1 MGGKLVRKRHLR
13 WIGALAAVSLST
25 AVASAKCQLQQIGV
39 LPVDMVQGSA
49 LVSAKINGL
58 KARFMLDSGAF
69 YSTISR
75 DAATQYRLPLTSVPG
90 GDFSIHGVGGEER
103 AELATVE
110 SFEFLGVPIP
120 KVRLLTIDENF
131 GNAAGLIGQNLL
143 RIGDVEYDLA
153 NGIMR
158 FMRPVGCDNQPL
170 AYWAVST
177 PYSAVALNPTEP
189 AQPHISTTVTIN
201 GHNVAAIF
209 DTGADR
215 SYVSLQA
222 AARAGITP
230 SSPGVRFLGLTG
242 GIGPG
247 LTKVWAAPVATFQLG
262 GEKVEHT
269 RLLLANLRM
278 QHGVGRVSNYD
289 IEMLLGADFFLSHRI
304 YVAYSQNKLYFTYN
318 GGPLFNLHP
327 PQSTS
332 AATKTPAPSGDT
344 PQTNAAT
351 APQPSSDAPTDADGF
366 RRRGM
371 AYASMEEFDRAL
383 ADLTHACD
391 LAPQDAE
398 ARYDRG
404 AIYAADG
411 QFKSALQDY
420 NAALRLQ
427 PDDVDAHLARA
438 ELLQAHP
445 DADPAGAATQAKSD
459 ADAVSRLS
467 PPAAAVRLTLGDV
480 YEELG
485 DYAAAM
491 GQIDQWLSQHRLE
504 NDQAIG
510 LNRRCWLRAT
520 ANRDLPEALKDCN
533 RALDLKPIATA
544 NTGTLIPENLVAEN
558 PHILDSRGLV
568 FLRLGNLA
576 DAVRDY
582 DSALHADPNMSTAL
596 YGRGLAELRLGDK
609 TQGQNDLAAAAKID
623 NEIAQRFTK
632 MGLAP

>member
-1 MGGKLVRKRHLR
+1 MRIRHL
-13 WIGALAAVSLST
+13 GCTAALAAISVST
-25 AVASAKCQLQQIGV
+25 AVAAGRCQLQQIGV
-39 LPVDMVQGSA
+39 LPVDMLQGSA
-49 LVSAKINGL
+49 LVSAKINGI
-58 KARFMLDSGAF
+58 KARFVLDSGSF
-69 YSTISR
+69 YSSISR

-90 GDFSIHGVGGEER
+90 GDFSIRGVGGEER
-103 AELATVE
+103 VELATVA

-120 KVRLLTIDENF
+120 KVRFLAIDESF

-158 FMRPVGCDNQPL
+158 FMRPVGCDSQPL

-177 PYSAVALNPTEP
+177 PYSAVALNPIDP

-201 GHNVAAIF
+201 GHSVAAIF

-230 SSPGVRFLGLTG
+230 GSPGVRFLGLTG

-269 RLLLANLRM
+269 QLLLANLRM

-327 PQSTS
+327 PQGTS
-332 AATKTPAPSGDT
+332 AATKPAAPSGDP
-344 PQTNAAT
+344 PQTNPAT

-383 ADLTHACD
+383 ADLTRACE

-404 AIYAADG
+404 EVYSEAD
-411 QFKSALQDY
+411 QLRPALQDY
-420 NAALRLQ
+420 NAALALQ

-438 ELLQAHP
+438 ELLQSHA
-445 DADPAGAATQAKSD
+445 DADPPGAATQVKSD
-459 ADAVSRLS
+459 VDAVSRLS

-491 GQIDQWLSQHRLE
+491 GQIDQWLSQHPLE
-504 NDQAIG
+504 SDQAIG
-510 LNRRCWLRAT
+510 LNRRCWLRAA

-533 RALDLKPIATA
+533 RALDLRPIATA
-544 NTGTLIPENLVAEN
+544 NIGTLIPENLAAEN

-568 FLRLGNLA
+568 FLRLGNLT

-596 YGRGLAELRLGDK
+596 YGRGLAELRLVEK
-609 TQGQNDLAAAAKID
+609 AQGEADLAAAAKLD
-623 NEIAQRFTK
+623 SGIAKRFAS

>member
-49 LVSAKINGL
+49 LASARINGI

-69 YSTISR
+69 YSSISR

-90 GDFSIHGVGGEER
+90 GDFSIQGVGGEER
-103 AELATVE
+103 VELATVE

-120 KVRLLTIDENF
+120 RVRFLAIDENF

-153 NGIMR
+153 NGIVR
-158 FMRPVGCDNQPL
+158 FMRPVGCERQPL

-177 PYSAVALNPTEP
+177 PYSSVALNPIEP
-189 AQPHISTTVTIN
+189 AQPHLSTTVTIN

-209 DTGADR
+209 DTGANR
-215 SYVSLQA
+215 SYLSLQA

-247 LTKVWAAPVATFQLG
+247 LTKVWSAPVATFQLG

-269 RLLLANLRM
+269 QLLLADLRL
-278 QHGVGRVSNYD
+278 QHPVGMVSNYD
-289 IEMLLGADFFLSHRI
+289 IEMLLGADFFLSHRV
-304 YVAYSQNKLYFTYN
+304 YVAYSQNRLYFTYN
-318 GGPLFNLHP
+318 GGPLFNLKL

-332 AATKTPAPSGDT
+332 AATKPPAPAGAS
-344 PQTNAAT
+344 PQTNAGA
-351 APQPSSDAPTDADGF
+351 AQLSSDAPSDADGF

-383 ADLTHACD
+383 ADLTRACD

-404 AIYAADG
+404 AVYAEDG
-411 QFKSALQDY
+411 QFISALQDY
-420 NAALRLQ
+420 NAALTLQ

-438 ELLQAHP
+438 ELLQSHP
-445 DADPAGAATQAKSD
+445 DADSPGAATQVKSD

-480 YEELG
+480 YEALG

-491 GQIDQWLSQHRLE
+491 GQIDQWLSQHPLE
-504 NDQAIG
+504 SDQAIG

-544 NTGTLIPENLVAEN
+544 NIGTLIPENLVAEN

-568 FLRLGNLA
+568 FLRLGNLT

-623 NEIAQRFTK
+623 NAVAQRFAK